1 MSADRDFNRRYKEA
15 KKEFISIVN
24 TYMLPLFD
32 VRGKIKC
39 VEKASNNTELI
50 SIEEGVKGTSVHFY
64 PCVAN
69 EKVRSPFYCEVGIY
83 SSAALKKPA
92 IRILRELLKTTEYEY
107 WEPFALKRHY
117 GKKGVRQL
125 SYKTR
130 TLDLAFELGMCQ
142 WLTPTMRD
150 AVTLHTIIC
159 RMIEWSSRTYE
170 GKNVPFGIV
179 VDFGKTVTTGAADYL
194 HFLEN
199 DSSAVFTDG
208 IFSGIMLDKMGK
220 IICFL
225 TRNSTPPDQRLE
237 QEIFVP
243 YQFID
248 IARHCVDE
256 KIGIIVLTNGEILLI
271 KNQAVCFAKR
281 GRKWVYFDWTRV
293 YSKLRPYFLCDIDT
307 TEEIIRKKIQSIYC
321 TLLDV
326 SFSHTGGCLSIVHPN
341 KAKALNEEKIVADR
355 FDLYSEGNPLE
366 GMSSENK
373 EKAEIL
379 SYLLRYPEQQLQS
392 FFELEKPLRRE
403 ILSLDGATVVSLNGS
418 FYCAGSIV
426 AVPGGSS
433 AGGRTAAAKQ
443 LAKFGVGIKISE
455 DGYIEAYGIP
465 VNNYGALNTLA
476 TSRIVP
482 LFKFK

>member
-1 MSADRDFNRRYKEA
+1 MCADRGVNQRYNEA
-15 KKEFISIVN
+15 KEEFISIVK

-32 VRGKIKC
+32 VRGKLKC

-50 SIEEGVKGTSVHFY
+50 SIEEGVKGTSIHFY

-69 EKVRSPFYCEVGIY
+69 EKVCSPFYCEVGIY

-107 WEPFALKRHY
+107 WEPFAFKRHY

-150 AVTLHTIIC
+150 AVTLHTIIS

-179 VDFGKTVTTGAADYL
+179 VDFAKTVTTGTADYL

-208 IFSGIMLDKMGK
+208 IFSGIMLDKNGK

-225 TRNSTPPDQRLE
+225 TRNSTPPNRKSE

-248 IARHCVDE
+248 IAKHCVDE

-281 GRKWVYFDWTRV
+281 GRKWVYF
-293 YSKLRPYFLCDIDT
+293 L
-307 TEEIIRKKIQSIYC
+307 
-321 TLLDV
+321 
-326 SFSHTGGCLSIVHPN
+326 
-341 KAKALNEEKIVADR
+341 
-355 FDLYSEGNPLE
+355 
-366 GMSSENK
+366 
-373 EKAEIL
+373 
-379 SYLLRYPEQQLQS
+379 
-392 FFELEKPLRRE
+392 
-403 ILSLDGATVVSLNGS
+403 
-418 FYCAGSIV
+418 
-426 AVPGGSS
+426 
-433 AGGRTAAAKQ
+433 
-443 LAKFGVGIKISE
+443 
-455 DGYIEAYGIP
+455 
-465 VNNYGALNTLA
+465 
-476 TSRIVP
+476 
-482 LFKFK
+482 

>member
-1 MSADRDFNRRYKEA
+1 M
-15 KKEFISIVN
+15 
-24 TYMLPLFD
+24 
-32 VRGKIKC
+32 
-39 VEKASNNTELI
+39 
-50 SIEEGVKGTSVHFY
+50 
-64 PCVAN
+64 
-69 EKVRSPFYCEVGIY
+69 
-83 SSAALKKPA
+83 
-92 IRILRELLKTTEYEY
+92 
-107 WEPFALKRHY
+107 
-117 GKKGVRQL
+117 
-125 SYKTR
+125 
-130 TLDLAFELGMCQ
+130 
-142 WLTPTMRD
+142 
-150 AVTLHTIIC
+150 
-159 RMIEWSSRTYE
+159 
-170 GKNVPFGIV
+170 
-179 VDFGKTVTTGAADYL
+179 
-194 HFLEN
+194 
-199 DSSAVFTDG
+199 
-208 IFSGIMLDKMGK
+208 
-220 IICFL
+220 

-433 AGGRTAAAKQ
+433 GRKCQ
-443 LAKFGVGIKISE
+443 
-455 DGYIEAYGIP
+455 
-465 VNNYGALNTLA
+465 
-476 TSRIVP
+476 
-482 LFKFK
+482 

>member
-1 MSADRDFNRRYKEA
+1 M
-15 KKEFISIVN
+15 
-24 TYMLPLFD
+24 
-32 VRGKIKC
+32 
-39 VEKASNNTELI
+39 
-50 SIEEGVKGTSVHFY
+50 
-64 PCVAN
+64 
-69 EKVRSPFYCEVGIY
+69 
-83 SSAALKKPA
+83 
-92 IRILRELLKTTEYEY
+92 
-107 WEPFALKRHY
+107 
-117 GKKGVRQL
+117 RQL

>member
-1 MSADRDFNRRYKEA
+1 M
-15 KKEFISIVN
+15 
-24 TYMLPLFD
+24 
-32 VRGKIKC
+32 
-39 VEKASNNTELI
+39 
-50 SIEEGVKGTSVHFY
+50 
-64 PCVAN
+64 
-69 EKVRSPFYCEVGIY
+69 
-83 SSAALKKPA
+83 
-92 IRILRELLKTTEYEY
+92 
-107 WEPFALKRHY
+107 
-117 GKKGVRQL
+117 
-125 SYKTR
+125 
-130 TLDLAFELGMCQ
+130 
-142 WLTPTMRD
+142 
-150 AVTLHTIIC
+150 
-159 RMIEWSSRTYE
+159 
-170 GKNVPFGIV
+170 
-179 VDFGKTVTTGAADYL
+179 
-194 HFLEN
+194 
-199 DSSAVFTDG
+199 
-208 IFSGIMLDKMGK
+208 
-220 IICFL
+220 
-225 TRNSTPPDQRLE
+225 TRNSTPPNQRSE

-248 IARHCVDE
+248 IAKHCVDE

-326 SFSHTGGCLSIVHPN
+326 SFTHTGGCLSIVHPN
-341 KAKALNEEKIVADR
+341 KAEALSDEKIVADR

-465 VNNYGALNTLA
+465 VNNNGALDTLA